1 MGLFSRRS
9 KMQAESL
16 GQPRSHDASQGHLI
30 WLPGSVEVQLPG
42 EFYHEDEIRTVYEHG
57 SLGSPLVAVLVP
69 DPGNAYDSNAVA
81 VSVNGEDVGFLP
93 REIARRVQATIAT
106 FSRAHGGRLVSCPA
120 EIRWQDVGLQVVL
133 LLDPVPLGLRPEAFE
148 APNMAATTIRLLARL
163 DEPPPVLNGDESLT
177 RMQFVK
183 VEQERLEI
191 DANYDRDPDDLPR
204 VEHALRGLA
213 ERLTKG
219 GDPSASVAWL
229 SVARAVRYQ
238 RGRRDD
244 TLSALIEALYWGR
257 GNAAAWSEL
266 IDYIS
271 AVPRVPMLLAIFAH
285 IPSENRVDTLSQL
298 LLISEGH
305 GRLTQL
311 NAAAGER
318 LRDGLLNMAEYE
330 GDRAAIAALT
340 GHAGRAA
347 EKAGDLDAAVRYW
360 RRAVAAGSTDPRVA
374 DRLSAWLVN
383 GHEYQEATRVLQQ
396 ALTANPS
403 SATITERLERR
414 LARCED
420 PHAPASRHP
429 RIVAPA
435 SMPARRET
443 LTCTECGQDFQR
455 VITRGRK
462 PSRCPGCAGSHA
474 AVQERYEG
482 NPAAA
487 ARSAR

>member
-9 KMQAESL
+9 KTQAESL
-16 GQPRSHDASQGHLI
+16 AQPRSHDASQGHLI

-42 EFYHEDEIRTVYEHG
+42 EFYHEDEIRAVYERK
-57 SLGSPLVAVLVP
+57 SPGSPLVAVLVP
-69 DPGNAYDSNAVA
+69 DPGNAHDSNAVA
-81 VSVNGEDVGFLP
+81 VSVIGEDVGFLP
-93 REIARRVQATIAT
+93 REIAQRVQATIAT

-120 EIRWQDVGLQVVL
+120 EIRWQDVGPQLVL

-148 APNMAATTIRLLARL
+148 AAPDMAAIVMRLLGRL

-183 VEQERLEI
+183 VEHERQEI

-213 ERLTKG
+213 ERLAKA
-219 GDPSASVAWL
+219 GDPSTSAAWL
-229 SVARAVRYQ
+229 SVARAARYQ

-271 AVPRVPMLLAIFAH
+271 ALPRVPMLLAIFAH
-285 IPSENRVDTLSQL
+285 IPSENRVDALSQL

-305 GRLTQL
+305 GRLTRL

-330 GDRAAIAALT
+330 GDRATIAALT

-403 SATITERLERR
+403 SATIAERLERR
-414 LARCED
+414 LARCEI
-420 PHAPASRHP
+420 RTHP
-429 RIVAPA
+429 P
-435 SMPARRET
+435 
-443 LTCTECGQDFQR
+443 
-455 VITRGRK
+455 RGIPELFRM
-462 PSRCPGCAGSHA
+462 RQCLPGGK
-474 AVQERYEG
+474 R
-482 NPAAA
+482 
-487 ARSAR
+487 